1 MKKDILKKF
10 IVLGLLFISLMYYGQ
25 ASNSAPNTGVTRP
38 VPTISSL
45 ATYNN
50 VPVSIQTGIP
60 DISYNLFSVPSNSKS
75 FGIDMG
81 ISYHPVNATDEWIGD
96 LGRGWSLFGQ
106 GVISREI
113 IGEFDEHFTLGD
125 SYLKNYF
132 DDVYNYTIPGES
144 GKFRFIRDTSNN
156 TFKLVKLTSTSS
168 TINYQRSVSNTSTLV
183 VDSFTIITDKGIKYK
198 FEIYGLSRARV
209 MVHQYPN
216 GGILYGNQNYR
227 SAFFLTSVEDE
238 SGNIL
243 AAYNY
248 LKDVTHPIGEPDV
261 VESEEYKLTD
271 IEVKSQG
278 LIKLEYDKINET
290 DLGNIKADKFRL
302 KSASLKTVT
311 DQFISKYTFQTGLES
326 FAKVDVNNNEIE
338 KTKFK
343 YGGITFIQE
352 PNTDPNPELVIP
364 TTLGEVQLPSGGT
377 IKYAYDFIPFNYIEE
392 PKIIVPEEN
401 LGNVS
406 FTTINSIA
414 KKKFFT
420 VPVNNGGTPFPN
432 KPYYVAIDINA
443 GQLANNYWSLAF
455 YKKVGS
461 SYQPVPISLGPAVEP
476 DPDYPTRQL
485 FPFYNTDA
493 GDYYVSLL
501 SAEPGITIPFGE
513 VYFEAKHLGEPVE
526 TIVRKPSSTGQARIA
541 TIKYY
546 NEVSSSIQTG
556 TIPAKVEEYNY
567 NKFDNPTE
575 SSGLYVAGGN
585 AEDGLTALN
594 PVILYQNVKISGGT
608 DGYTKYYFK
617 TPYDYTLTQLNSL
630 PFWPNFSIMRS
641 GLLTKK
647 EIYNALNGKVSDEA
661 FDYTFMEYDA
671 PEYLPVPSGVVG
683 NFYIKTVWI
692 KDHTSISRNYFNSG
706 ITETKKAVFNNTNN
720 YRPNLEKV
728 TSFDGNI
735 QEVKYKYALDKNNQ
749 KLITANMIGI
759 PLETETT
766 QTIGTVTKILSKTE
780 TKYDNPLNLLPSSVL
795 STDLQNVTSTEV
807 TYDQYD
813 LKGNLQQYTT
823 KDGISTVIIW
833 GYNQT
838 QPIAKIEGAKL
849 TDIQQ
854 SLIDS
859 IVNASD
865 TDALA
870 ASGNDETAFLS
881 ALSSFRANTSLSG
894 YQITTYTYDPLVGVR
909 SITSPSGIRESYVYD
924 SANRLE
930 KVIDVNGKV
939 LKEMK
944 YNYKN

>member
-1 MKKDILKKF
+1 MKKDIFNKL
-10 IVLGLLFISLMYYGQ
+10 IALGLLSMSLLYYGQ
-25 ASNSAPNTGVTRP
+25 ASNSNSSTGVTRP

-50 VPVSIQTGIP
+50 IPVSIQTGIP

-168 TINYQRSVSNTSTLV
+168 TINYQRAASNTSTLV

-243 AAYNY
+243 ASYNY
-248 LKDVTHPIGEPDV
+248 LKDVTNPIGEPDV
-261 VESEEYKLTD
+261 IESEQYKLTD
-271 IEVKSQG
+271 IEVKNQG
-278 LIKLEYDKINET
+278 LIKFEYDKLNAT

-311 DQFISKYTFQTGLES
+311 GQLISKYTFQTGLES
-326 FAKVDVNNNEIE
+326 FTKIDVNNNEIE
-338 KTKFK
+338 KTKFQ
-343 YGGITFIQE
+343 YGSITFTQE
-352 PNTDPNPELVIP
+352 PNTDPNPELFIP
-364 TTLGEVQLPSGGT
+364 TTLREVQLPSGGT
-377 IKYAYDFIPFNYIEE
+377 IRYTYDFIPFHYTEE
-392 PKIIVPEEN
+392 PKIVVPEEN

-414 KKKFFT
+414 KKYFFT
-420 VPVNNGGTPFPN
+420 VPVNNGGAPFPN

-443 GQLANNYWSLAF
+443 GQLANNYWSLVF

-461 SYQPVPISLGPAVEP
+461 SYQPVPMSLGPAVEP

-493 GDYYVSLL
+493 GDYYVSLV
-501 SAEPGITIPFGE
+501 SAEPGITIPFGQ

-526 TIVRKPSSTGQARIA
+526 TIVRKPSSTGQARIS

-546 NEVSSSIQTG
+546 NEISSSIQIG

-567 NKFDNPTE
+567 NKFDNPAE
-575 SSGLYVAGGN
+575 SSGRYVEGGA
-585 AEDGLTALN
+585 AEDGVTALN
-594 PVILYQNVKISGGT
+594 PVIIYQNVKISGGT
-608 DGYTKYYFK
+608 EGYTKYYFK
-617 TPYDYTLTQLNSL
+617 TPYDYPRTELNSR

-641 GLLTKK
+641 GLLAKK
-647 EIYNALNGKVSDEA
+647 EIYNALNAKVADEA

-671 PEYLPVPSGVVG
+671 PEYLPVSSGVVG
-683 NFYIKTVWI
+683 NSYVKTVWV
-692 KDHTSISRNYFNSG
+692 KDQTAISHSYFNSG
-706 ITETKKAVFNNTNN
+706 ITEIKKAVFNNTNN

-728 TSFDGNI
+728 TLFDGSI
-735 QEVKYKYALDKNNQ
+735 QEVKYKYAQDKNNQ
-749 KLITANMIGI
+749 KLIAANMIGI

-766 QTIGTVTKILSKTE
+766 KTIGVVCKTLSKIE
-780 TKYDNPLNLLPSSVL
+780 TKYDNPLNLLPSSVV
-795 STDLQNVTSTEV
+795 STDLQNVVSTEV
-807 TYDQYD
+807 TYDKYD
-813 LKGNLQQYTT
+813 SKGNLQQYTT
-823 KDGISTVIIW
+823 KAGVSTVIIW
-833 GYNQT
+833 GYNFT

-859 IVNASD
+859 IINASN
-865 TDALA
+865 TDASA
-870 ASGNDETAFLS
+870 AANNDETSFLS
-881 ALSSFRANTSLSG
+881 VLNTFRSSLPN
-894 YQITTYTYDPLVGVR
+894 YQITTYTYDPLIGVR
-909 SITSPSGIRESYVYD
+909 SITPPSGIRESYVYD
-924 SANRLE
+924 SANRLQ

-944 YNYKN
+944 YNYRN

>member
-1 MKKDILKKF
+1 MKKDIFNKL
-10 IVLGLLFISLMYYGQ
+10 IVLGLLSISLLYYGQ
-25 ASNSAPNTGVTRP
+25 ASNSNPITGVTRP

-50 VPVSIQTGIP
+50 IPVSIQTGIP

-75 FGIDMG
+75 FGIDIG

-168 TINYQRSVSNTSTLV
+168 TINYQRLANNTSTLV

-198 FEIYGLSRARV
+198 FEVYGLSRARV

-243 AAYNY
+243 ASYSY
-248 LKDVTHPIGEPDV
+248 LKDVTNPIGEPDV
-261 VESEEYKLTD
+261 IESEQYKLTD
-271 IEVKSQG
+271 IEVKNQG
-278 LIKLEYDKINET
+278 FIKFEYDKLNAT

-311 DQFISKYTFQTGLES
+311 GQLISKYTFQTGLES
-326 FAKVDVNNNEIE
+326 FTKIDVNNNEIE
-338 KTKFK
+338 KTKFQ
-343 YGGITFIQE
+343 YAGTTFTQE
-352 PNTDPNPELVIP
+352 PNTDPNPELFIP
-364 TTLGEVQLPSGGT
+364 TTLREVQLPSGGT
-377 IKYAYDFIPFNYIEE
+377 IRYTYDFIPFHYIEE
-392 PKIIVPEEN
+392 RKIVVPEEN

-414 KKKFFT
+414 KKYFFT
-420 VPVNNGGTPFPN
+420 VPVNNGGAPFPN

-461 SYQPVPISLGPAVEP
+461 SYQPVPMSLGPAVEP

-493 GDYYVSLL
+493 GDYYVSLV

-526 TIVRKPSSTGQARIA
+526 TIVRKPSSTGQARIS

-546 NEVSSSIQTG
+546 NEISSSIQTG

-567 NKFDNPTE
+567 NKFDNPAE
-575 SSGLYVAGGN
+575 SSGRYVEGGV
-585 AEDGLTALN
+585 AEDGVTALN

-608 DGYTKYYFK
+608 EGYTKYYFK
-617 TPYDYTLTQLNSL
+617 TPYDYPRTELNSR

-641 GLLTKK
+641 GLLAKK
-647 EIYNALNGKVSDEA
+647 EIYNALNAKVADEA

-671 PEYLPVPSGVVG
+671 PEYLPVSSGVVG
-683 NFYIKTVWI
+683 NFYVKTTWI
-692 KDHTSISRNYFNSG
+692 KDLKVTSRNYFDSG
-706 ITETKKAVFNNTNN
+706 VTETKNEVFKNTNN
-720 YRPNLEKV
+720 YLPNLERN
-728 TSFDGNI
+728 TSFDGSI
-735 QEVKYKYALDKNNQ
+735 QETTYKYALDKNNQ
-749 KLITANMIGI
+749 KLIDANMVGL
-759 PLETETT
+759 PLDITT
-766 QTIGTVTKILSKTE
+766 IVKKNASDTGKLLSRAE
-780 TKYDNPLNLLPSSVL
+780 TKYDNPGNKYPSSAV
-795 STDLQNVTSTEV
+795 SYDSQNSVASEV
-807 TYDQYD
+807 TFSRYDT
-813 LKGNLQQYTT
+813 KGNLEEYTT
-823 KDGISTVIIW
+823 KDGITVSVVW
-833 GYNQT
+833 GYNKT
-838 QPIAKIEGAKL
+838 QPIAKIEGAAYSQIAPYV
-849 TDIQQ
+849 TDIISKSDLAVISEQDLQ
-854 SLIDS
+854 NSLDAFRN
-859 IVNASD
+859 NA
-865 TDALA
+865 
-870 ASGNDETAFLS
+870 NLS
-881 ALSSFRANTSLSG
+881 N
-894 YQITTYTYDPLVGVR
+894 YQITTYLFDSLNRMKTMTPPTGVR
-909 SITSPSGIRESYVYD
+909 AVYQYD
-924 SANRLE
+924 AAGRLQ
-930 KVIDVNGKV
+930 KVEDATGKV
-939 LKEMK
+939 LKKYE
-944 YNYKN
+944 YNYGH